1 MQEKFLNP
9 MIKVEEE
16 DSNEMYVENNERD
29 IFDEQQFDVGS
40 IKMEPSNG
48 KFRLELLLPNWIID
62 LNIFQMFWMNLKINS
77 ATKKVETEIIT

>member
-9 MIKVEEE
+9 MIKVEE
-16 DSNEMYVENNERD
+16 DTTEMYVENNERD

-48 KFRLELLLPNWIID
+48 KYRL
-62 LNIFQMFWMNLKINS
+62 
-77 ATKKVETEIIT
+77 